1 MARKKFKE
9 RTVAGKVRCVIFRTL
24 LALFSLLFVA
34 LIVGGIWFY
43 FAYGEHFLELRDAAK
58 ITVAG
63 VNADKFKSTESS
75 ICYFADGTVMQEL
88 KNEKNSYYIEYD
100 RIPGDAVNAMLAT
113 EDRKF
118 FSHSGY
124 DIYAIARAAI
134 AYLENDGEIR
144 QGGSTITQQ
153 LARGVFLTNEKTVD
167 RKVSEIFL
175 ASELEK
181 KFTKEQ
187 ILEFYLNTIYF
198 ANGYYGLQTASVG
211 YFGTGAGALSL
222 SQIAY
227 LCGIPNSPSLY
238 DPRKHPDKAIERRD
252 SVLLQMYENGFIDS
266 EAYEKARNE
275 QIVLKDAPK
284 FSYDYE
290 ETFAYNCAVKA
301 LMAAEGFAFRN
312 SFADEEDR
320 DLYEEAYDEAYYRV
334 RRDLYLKGYRIYT
347 SLNPVKQEML
357 RQAIDEETASFT
369 DMNEEGVYKLQ
380 AAGTCID
387 NETGFVVAIVG
398 GRSDETEGYT
408 LNRAYQSPRQPG
420 SSIKPLVVY
429 TPTFELGYY
438 PDDPVVDER
447 FQGGPRN
454 SGGVYSGEIDIRY
467 AISASKNTVAWK
479 LFCSNGIEK
488 GLSYLKKMGFEHIV
502 ESDYVPAASLG
513 GLTYGTT
520 TVEMASGYA
529 AIENQGIFRTP
540 TCIVRITDAK
550 GNAVI
555 DNTNGAAVSGGKVAQ
570 KSIRVYDK
578 NAALMMTDCLQTVMK
593 TGTGR
598 KLRLSDV
605 TCAGK
610 TGTTNDQKDGW
621 FVGFTA
627 YYTTAVWVG
636 CDRPKKIDD
645 LMGNTYPERI
655 WHSYMESIHAGLEDK
670 GFEEYFDPREP
681 DEPEEDESDEE
692 EYGERMITDA
702 EGFFTSDGDLLI
714 EGGFETDE
722 PWNAA
727 GGEGAGS
734 GEPWGAAGGE
744 GAGAGDTWGAAGREG
759 AGSGDTWN
767 GASKNGGETDVVWNG
782 AGSVQQNEDEIWGG
796 SWSDG
801 GTLSATGGWETDEDT
816 GLWYDPRE
824 NERK

>member
-1 MARKKFKE
+1 MARRKFKD
-9 RTVAGKVRCVIFRTL
+9 RTVGGKVRFVITRTI
-24 LALFSLLFVA
+24 LALLGLAFLAFLAV
-34 LIVGGIWFY
+34 GIWFY
-43 FAYGEHFLELRDAAK
+43 FAYGEHFLELRDMAK
-58 ITVAG
+58 VTVAG
-63 VNADKFKSTESS
+63 VTADKFKSTESS

-88 KNEKNSYYIEYD
+88 RNEKNSYYIEYD
-100 RIPGDAVNAMLAT
+100 RIPKDAVNAMLAT

-124 DIYAIARAAI
+124 DIYAIARAAL

-153 LARGVFLTNEKTVD
+153 LARGVFLSNEKTVD

-181 KFTKEQ
+181 KFSKEQ

-198 ANGYYGLQTASVG
+198 ANGYYGIQTASIG

-222 SQIAY
+222 SQLAY

-238 DPRKHPDKAIERRD
+238 DPRKHPDKALERRD
-252 SVLLQMYENGFIDS
+252 SVLLQMFENGFIDS
-266 EAYEKARNE
+266 DAYDRAVKER
-275 QIVLKDAPK
+275 IVLNEASK

-290 ETFAYNCAVKA
+290 ETFAYNCAVRS
-301 LMAAEGFAFRN
+301 LMQAEGFVLRN
-312 SFADEEDR
+312 SFSGDSDKE
-320 DLYEEAYDEAYYRV
+320 LYDEAYREEYYRI

-347 SLNPVKQEML
+347 SINPVKQQEL
-357 RQAIDEETASFT
+357 QRAIDEETASFT
-369 DMNEEGVYKLQ
+369 DMTEDGVYKLQ

-398 GRSDETEGYT
+398 GRSDETVGYT

-420 SSIKPLVVY
+420 SSIKPLIVY

-447 FQGGPRN
+447 FSGGPRN

-479 LFCSNGIEK
+479 LFCENGIEK

-529 AIENQGIFRTP
+529 TIENEGVYRTP
-540 TCIVRITDAK
+540 TCILKITDSR

-555 DNTNGAAVSGGKVAQ
+555 DNTSGAVLSGGAKVQ
-570 KSIRVYDK
+570 KSTRVYTK

-593 TGTGR
+593 SGTGR
-598 KLRLSDV
+598 KLRLENV

-627 YYTTAVWVG
+627 YYTTAIWVG
-636 CDRPKKIDD
+636 CDMPKKIDD

-655 WHSYMESIHAGLEDK
+655 WHSYMESIHQGLEDRC
-670 GFEEYFDPREP
+670 FEEFFDPRPPE
-681 DEPEEDESDEE
+681 DEDEEEEDEETFDGEQMISDE
-692 EYGERMITDA
+692 
-702 EGFFTSDGDLLI
+702 EGFFTSEGDSSI
-714 EGGFETDE
+714 
-722 PWNAA
+722 
-727 GGEGAGS
+727 
-734 GEPWGAAGGE
+734 
-744 GAGAGDTWGAAGREG
+744 AGAF
-759 AGSGDTWN
+759 
-767 GASKNGGETDVVWNG
+767 
-782 AGSVQQNEDEIWGG
+782 EIPEE
-796 SWSDG
+796 
-801 GTLSATGGWETDEDT
+801 LSATATSNEGTTTADPYEDT
-816 GLWYDPRE
+816 TMNATQGEETTVTEIPYEEDLFAAEEGEGEDYSEEGLWYNPYSETGDTIWISPGDILE
-824 NERK
+824 

>member
-1 MARKKFKE
+1 MARRKFKD
-9 RTVAGKVRCVIFRTL
+9 RTVAGKVRCVIFRIL
-24 LALFSLLFVA
+24 LALFGLAVIALLV
-34 LIVGGIWFY
+34 VGIWFY
-43 FAYGEHFLELRDAAK
+43 NAYGEHFLELRDMAK
-58 ITVAG
+58 VTVSG
-63 VNADKFKSTESS
+63 VTAEKFRSTESS

-100 RIPGDAVNAMLAT
+100 RIPQDVVNSMLAT

-124 DIYAIARAAI
+124 DIYAIVRAAV

-153 LARGVFLTNEKTVD
+153 LARGVFLTNEKTVE

-175 ASELEK
+175 AAELEK
-181 KFTKEQ
+181 RFSKEQ

-198 ANGYYGLQTASVG
+198 ANGYYGIQTASVG
-211 YFGTGAGALSL
+211 YFGTGVGNLSL

-238 DPRKHPDKAIERRD
+238 DPRKHPDKTIERRD
-252 SVLLQMYENGFIDS
+252 SVLLQMFENGFIDS
-266 EAYEKARNE
+266 EAYDKARNE
-275 QIVLKDAPK
+275 KIVLKDTPR

-301 LMAAEGFAFRN
+301 LMSAEGFVFRN
-312 SFADEEDR
+312 SFVNEEDKAF
-320 DLYEEAYDEAYYRV
+320 YEEAYDESYYRV

-347 SLNPVKQEML
+347 SLNPAKQEML
-357 RQAIDEETASFT
+357 QMAIDEETASFT
-369 DMNEEGVYKLQ
+369 EMTDDGVYKLQ

-398 GRSDETEGYT
+398 GRSDDTVGYT

-420 SSIKPLVVY
+420 SSIKPLIVY
-429 TPTFELGYY
+429 TPLFELGYY

-467 AISASKNTVAWK
+467 AVSASKNTVAWK
-479 LFCSNGIEK
+479 LFCENGIDK

-529 AIENQGIFRTP
+529 AIENQGVFRTP
-540 TCIVRITDAK
+540 TCILKITDAK

-555 DNTNGAAVSGGKVAQ
+555 DNTGSAVISGGKVAQ
-570 KSIRVYDK
+570 KTSRVYDK
-578 NAALMMTDCLQTVMK
+578 NAALIMTDCLKTVMK

-598 KLRLSDV
+598 KLRLSNI

-621 FVGFTA
+621 FVGFTS

-636 CDRPKKIDD
+636 CDRPKKIED

-655 WHSYMESIHAGLEDK
+655 WHSYMEMIHSGLEDVE
-670 GFEEYFDPREP
+670 FEEFYDPREP
-681 DEPEEDESDEE
+681 EEVEDEQDEE
-692 EYGERMITDA
+692 GETEYGEKMITDA
-702 EGFFTSDGDLLI
+702 EGFFVADGDLVI
-714 EGGFETDE
+714 EGGFETELYEETVANEDGA
-722 PWNAA
+722 AA
-727 GGEGAGS
+727 GEEGTAESEEGNAES
-734 GEPWGAAGGE
+734 EGGTAESEDGAA
-744 GAGAGDTWGAAGREG
+744 
-759 AGSGDTWN
+759 
-767 GASKNGGETDVVWNG
+767 AS
-782 AGSVQQNEDEIWGG
+782 EDETE
-796 SWSDG
+796 SFEQDFF
-801 GTLSATGGWETDEDT
+801 TAEDT
-816 GLWYDPRE
+816 GMWYDPGEISNGQAWNDPRAE
-824 NERK
+824 

>member
-24 LALFSLLFVA
+24 LALFGLFFLVLL
-34 LIVGGIWFY
+34 VGGVWFY

-63 VNADKFKSTESS
+63 VSADKFKSTESS

-88 KNEKNSYYIEYD
+88 RNEKNSYYIEYD
-100 RIPGDAVNAMLAT
+100 RIPKDAVNAMLAT

-118 FSHSGY
+118 FSHGGY
-124 DIYAIARAAI
+124 DIYAIGRAAL

-181 KFTKEQ
+181 KFSKEQ

-198 ANGYYGLQTASVG
+198 ANGYYGIQTAAVG
-211 YFGTGAGALSL
+211 YFGTGAGTLSL

-238 DPRKHPDKAIERRD
+238 DPRKHPDKALERRD
-252 SVLLQMYENGFIDS
+252 SVLLQMFENGFIDS
-266 EAYEKARNE
+266 DAYAAALEE
-275 QIVLKDAPK
+275 HITLKDAPK

-290 ETFAYNCAVKA
+290 ETFAYNCAVRS
-301 LMAAEGFAFRN
+301 LMQAEGFVIRN
-312 SFADEEDR
+312 SFSGESDR
-320 DLYEEAYDEAYYRV
+320 ELYEEAYREEYYKV
-334 RRDLYLKGYRIYT
+334 RHDLYLKGYRIYT
-347 SLNPVKQEML
+347 SINPTKQQEL
-357 RQAIDEETASFT
+357 QRAIDEETASFT
-369 DMNEEGVYKLQ
+369 DMTEDGVYKLQ

-398 GRSDETEGYT
+398 GRSDDTVGYT

-420 SSIKPLVVY
+420 SSIKPLIVY
-429 TPTFELGYY
+429 TPIFENGYY
-438 PDDPVVDER
+438 PDTEVVDER
-447 FQGGPRN
+447 FSGGPRN
-454 SGGVYSGEIDIRY
+454 SGGVYSGEIDVRY

-479 LFCSNGIEK
+479 LFCENGIEK
-488 GLSYLKKMGFEHIV
+488 GLSYLLKMGFEHIV
-502 ESDYVPAASLG
+502 DTDYGAAASLG

-529 AIENQGIFRTP
+529 AIENEGVFRTP
-540 TCIVRITDAK
+540 TCILKITDSR

-555 DNTNGAAVSGGKVAQ
+555 DNTNGAVLSGGTKVQ
-570 KSIRVYDK
+570 KSTRVYAR

-593 TGTGR
+593 SGTGR
-598 KLRLSDV
+598 KLRLKDV

-627 YYTTAVWVG
+627 YYTTAIWVG
-636 CDRPKKIDD
+636 CDMPKKIDD

-655 WHSYMESIHAGLEDK
+655 WNSYMESIHQGLEDR
-670 GFEEYFDPREP
+670 GFEEFFDPRPPE
-681 DEPEEDESDEE
+681 DEDEEEEDEEAFDGEQLISDE
-692 EYGERMITDA
+692 
-702 EGFFTSDGDLLI
+702 EGFFTSEGESSI
-714 EGGFETDE
+714 EGAFEMPEDYSPAPEE
-722 PWNAA
+722 PTAELLPEETTVTEIPYEENYFEP
-727 GGEGAGS
+727 GESEA
-734 GEPWGAAGGE
+734 
-744 GAGAGDTWGAAGREG
+744 
-759 AGSGDTWN
+759 
-767 GASKNGGETDVVWNG
+767 
-782 AGSVQQNEDEIWGG
+782 EDSPE
-796 SWSDG
+796 
-801 GTLSATGGWETDEDT
+801 E
-816 GLWYDPRE
+816 GLWYNSYSETGDTIWITPGE
-824 NERK
+824 LPE